1 MIGSDSLDNIIITFE
16 DGTKKEYRKGIKF
29 EEIVKDVA
37 PDNGII
43 CGVFNNTIL
52 NYTDAISRSGKL
64 TLCDINNPYGAR
76 VYEKGLTFLFKV
88 SALEVLGKNTEI
100 KVRNSIDRGVFF
112 ETSSDVTEEQLK
124 EIKKVMKSKVDKA
137 LTFEK
142 IETTMNEAFNYFKE
156 IKRED
161 KIKTLFYD
169 KNKYVTL
176 YKFDGVYNFFIGNLP
191 HDSSIL
197 KQYDLTLLSGKGIIL
212 RFPSMYDNGKIVK
225 YTHHEQFFNNVNE
238 YLEWAKILNISSIG
252 ELNDAIVSMN
262 SAELINLSESI
273 QDYRLQSI
281 AKEISDKKDKIK
293 VILLSGPSSS
303 GKTTSARKLSL
314 FLKTMGLNPVPL
326 SLDDYFLE
334 RKDTPINENGKYDF
348 ESLRAIDIKLF
359 NNQIDKLLK
368 GNKVTIP
375 TFNFITGMKEY
386 KRTLQMKENDILVV
400 EGLHAIS
407 DELLTDIPKNRK
419 FKIYISPLVYLN
431 IDDDNRINL
440 TDIRLLRRMVRDN
453 RTRGYSPSH
462 TLANWSEVR
471 NGEEKYIFPY
481 QDSADVI
488 FNTFLAYELPVMK
501 VYALPLLYK
510 VQADDPEYMT
520 ALRLIEL
527 LNLVLPIPSDDVP
540 SLSIIREFIGKG
552 YFE

>member
-1 MIGSDSLDNIIITFE
+1 MNNIIITLE
-16 DGTKKEYRKGIKF
+16 DGTKKEYRKGIKL
-29 EEIVKDVA
+29 EEIVKDLGLDEIVCA
-37 PDNGII
+37 
-43 CGVFNNTIL
+43 CFNNIIINTGDTL
-52 NYTDAISRSGKL
+52 NRNGKL
-64 TLCDINNPYGAR
+64 YLYGINTSIGSR
-76 VYEKGLTFLFKV
+76 VYEKGLTFLFRV
-88 SALEVLGKNTEI
+88 SALEVLGKNTHV

-112 ETSSDVTEEQLK
+112 EVDREVTSEEIDN
-124 EIKKVMKSKVDKA
+124 IKKNMKEKVDKA

-142 IETTMNEAFNYFKE
+142 IETTMNEALAYFKG
-156 IKRED
+156 INRED

-169 KNKYVTL
+169 KNSYVTL
-176 YKFDGVYNFFIGNLP
+176 YKFDGVYNYILGNLP

-197 KQYDLTLLSGKGIIL
+197 KYYDLTLLPGKGIIL
-212 RFPSMYDNGKIVK
+212 RFPSIYDNGKLIK
-225 YTHHEQFFNNVNE
+225 YTHHEQFFNNVSE

-252 ELNDAIVSMN
+252 ELNDMIVS
-262 SAELINLSESI
+262 SSSGELINLSESI
-273 QDYRLQSI
+273 QDYRLQRI
-281 AKEISDKKDKIK
+281 ASQIKEKQDKIK
-293 VILLSGPSSS
+293 IILLSGPSSS
-303 GKTTSARKLSL
+303 GKTTSAKKLSMY
-314 FLKTMGLNPVPL
+314 LKTMGLNPVPL

-334 RKDTPINENGKYDF
+334 RSETPINENGKPDF

-368 GNKVTIP
+368 GSKVTTP
-375 TFNFITGMKEY
+375 TFNFITGKKEY
-386 KRTLQMKENDILVV
+386 HNQVQMHENDVLVV
-400 EGLHAIS
+400 EGLHALS
-407 DELLTDIPKNRK
+407 EELLKEIPKNKK

-453 RTRGYSPSH
+453 RNRGYSPSK

-471 NGEEKYIFPY
+471 DGEEKYVFPY

-488 FNTFLAYELPVMK
+488 FNTFLAYELAVMK

-510 VQADDPEYMT
+510 VQPDDSEYLT

-527 LNLVLPIPSDDVP
+527 LNLVLPLPSDDIP
-540 SLSIIREFIGKG
+540 SLSILREFIGKG

>member
-37 PDNGII
+37 PNNGII

-52 NYTDAISRSGKL
+52 NYSDVISRSGKL

-112 ETSSDVTEEQLK
+112 ETSSDVTEEQIK

-142 IETTMNEAFNYFKE
+142 IETTMNEALNYFKE
-156 IKRED
+156 VKRED

-197 KQYDLTLLSGKGIIL
+197 KHYDLTLLPGKGIIL